1 MYTPKVLQRAFALT
15 LIALFLS
22 GYSRVHAQPRSG
34 DWKVSTGFGEMV
46 FTVDSAGTRI
56 NKITFTFSNWKCGS
70 VTHVGGSITIIKGGG
85 VPISNRQFTLQ
96 ASLSSNEQMT
106 INGTFNETG
115 DQASGTWS
123 AVIYGTT
130 CSGNWGPATVVS
142 VEKVASGIPE
152 QFALG
157 QNYPNP
163 FNSSTTIKFALPTAS
178 HVSIKVHDVLGLE
191 VATLVDKDLPP
202 GQYSTTW
209 NAANVP
215 SGVYLYRIQ
224 AGDFVQTRKLIL
236 LK

>member
-1 MYTPKVLQRAFALT
+1 MHTQKVLQWTFGLT
-15 LIALFLS
+15 LIALLLS

-34 DWKVSTGFGEMV
+34 DWKAPADFGEMV

-70 VTHVGGSITIIKGGG
+70 VTHVSGSITIIKGGG
-85 VPISNRQFTLQ
+85 LPISNRQFTLQ

-106 INGTFNETG
+106 VNGTFNETG
-115 DQASGTWS
+115 DQASGTWT

-152 QFALG
+152 RFVLA

-163 FNSSTTIKFALPTAS
+163 FNSSTTIQFALPIAS
-178 HVSIKVHDVLGLE
+178 HVSIKVYNELGVE
-191 VATLVDKDLPP
+191 VATLVDKHLPP
-202 GQYSTTW
+202 GEYKTTW
-209 NAANVP
+209 NAADIA

-224 AGDFVQTRKLIL
+224 AGDFVETKKMLV